1 MKVFDLNNMTKGW
14 FVGNFS
20 PSAFLTSDVEVAI
33 KKYKS
38 GAYEASHHH
47 KIATEITVIIEGS
60 VKMNG
65 VVHSAGDILVIGP
78 NNSTDFMALTDVVT
92 AVVKHPGASND
103 KYLD

>member
-1 MKVFDLNNMTKGW
+1 MKVFELNDMTKGW
-14 FVGNFS
+14 FVGNFT
-20 PSAFLTSDVEVAI
+20 PSAYLTGDVEVAI

-38 GAYEASHHH
+38 GDYEASHHH

-65 VVHSAGDILVIGP
+65 VIYGAGKILVIEP
-78 NNSTDFMALTDVVT
+78 NNSADFMALTEVIT
-92 AVVKHPGASND
+92 AVVKHPGVSND